1 MPTGLSAIFIKK
13 TEKRTT
19 ENRPP
24 CPFISEDGFA
34 CHEYEGKNM
43 FYIRTKQHSDKD
55 NYGVF
60 AEINDIAREEFG
72 RLNFQLTSKIGT
84 TFCKISRIP
93 LTPDL
98 D

>member
-1 MPTGLSAIFIKK
+1 MNAIFIKK
-13 TEKRTT
+13 TEKELRKTA
-19 ENRPP
+19 RP
-24 CPFISEDGFA
+24 CPFRSDDGFA
-34 CHEYEGKNM
+34 RHEYRGENM
-43 FYIRTKQHSDKD
+43 FYIRTKQHSGKD

>member
-1 MPTGLSAIFIKK
+1 
-13 TEKRTT
+13 
-19 ENRPP
+19 
-24 CPFISEDGFA
+24 
-34 CHEYEGKNM
+34 M
-43 FYIRTKQHSDKD
+43 FYIRTKQHSGKD